1 MIIFFEI
8 FAFSSYSSPKY
19 YNDTLIQFD
28 SDIFFTIN
36 NRKSFFITNLQFG
49 EINKDL

>member
-28 SDIFFTIN
+28 IFFTIN

-49 EINKDL
+49 ETNKDL